1 MPKQEY
7 FTNAFYTFDIDQ
19 NDLTAG
25 FFGNLIVQVNASVPD
40 IINSFSKN
48 DIYISGAR
56 SFWIHNTGPISCLP
70 LILANFR
77 SAETDA
83 YDFAKPYNEVAQYF
97 NHKLK
102 EVVVLLRKDL
112 PLAAIIYV
120 NIYSVKYS
128 LFSNPR
134 KYGFRD
140 PLVAC
145 CGFGGKYNYNNDVGC
160 AETIEV
166 NGSRIFVGS
175 STRPSV
181 RVVWDG
187 IHYTEAANKF
197 IFSQI
202 STGAFSDP
210 PLPLNMACHKSVGQP
225 FLGLSCNNL
234 FQFSN
239 LWSRY

>member
-1 MPKQEY
+1 MVIKRGRIQ
-7 FTNAFYTFDIDQ
+7 NKSRMKGTFKM
-19 NDLTAG
+19 LR
-25 FFGNLIVQVNASVPD
+25 F
-40 IINSFSKN
+40 
-48 DIYISGAR
+48 R
-56 SFWIHNTGPISCLP
+56 PISCLP

-210 PLPLNMACHKSVGQP
+210 PLPLNMACHKS
-225 FLGLSCNNL
+225 
-234 FQFSN
+234 
-239 LWSRY
+239 

>member
-1 MPKQEY
+1 MPKEEY
-7 FTNAFYTFDIDQ
+7 FDKALYTFDIGQ
-19 NDLTAG
+19 NDLGAG
-25 FFGNLIVQVNASVPD
+25 FFGNLTVQQVNATVPD
-40 IINSFSKN
+40 IVNAFSKN
-48 DIYISGAR
+48 IKVVQYPFWIFYCGVNLFIYCYYKFIILVIKDIYDLGAR

-134 KYGFRD
+134 KYGE
-140 PLVAC
+140 P
-145 CGFGGKYNYNNDVGC
+145 NYNDPILQILLTNL
-160 AETIEV
+160 
-166 NGSRIFVGS
+166 
-175 STRPSV
+175 PSM
-181 RVVWDG
+181 
-187 IHYTEAANKF
+187 F
-197 IFSQI
+197 I
-202 STGAFSDP
+202 TG
-210 PLPLNMACHKSVGQP
+210 
-225 FLGLSCNNL
+225 
-234 FQFSN
+234 
-239 LWSRY
+239 

>member
-1 MPKQEY
+1 M
-7 FTNAFYTFDIDQ
+7 
-19 NDLTAG
+19 
-25 FFGNLIVQVNASVPD
+25 
-40 IINSFSKN
+40 
-48 DIYISGAR
+48 
-56 SFWIHNTGPISCLP
+56 
-70 LILANFR
+70 
-77 SAETDA
+77 
-83 YDFAKPYNEVAQYF
+83 AQYF

-134 KYGFRD
+134 KYGEPNYNDPILQILLTNLPSMFITGWVFHSCTGFRD
-140 PLVAC
+140 ALVAC

-210 PLPLNMACHKSVGQP
+210 PLPLNMACHKSW
-225 FLGLSCNNL
+225 GLFSCL
-234 FQFSN
+234 YMYATIYIGKLRALVAYIYLLVLYVKPLHYAS
-239 LWSRY
+239 